1 MRGKPNKIE
10 TTNPFFIVLQ
20 TSKMLNKIGPHIP
33 VQPKLVDTIKSVPSG
48 CDCFQCF
55 LGAPLTYSVKKL
67 TDAEVSECQ
76 AILHEKDMTMYVHAP
91 YVINLANPDK
101 MEVGRNS
108 LQKLLD
114 TNARISTTHTGSV
127 LHIGANGTI
136 ETVADQLNS
145 MTISSPLYLENC
157 AGEGSKLGKS
167 MEELHKLMEAIDSHR
182 VGICVDTCHAH
193 SAGMTDMRES
203 RSVVKLFDDLPED
216 RPVMFHLN
224 DSKVAYM
231 AKVDR
236 HMPIG
241 AGTIWSDGLNSLK
254 TFAELSQK
262 CGRDIV
268 LETPTINL
276 QEINWLREV
285 D

>member
-1 MRGKPNKIE
+1 M
-10 TTNPFFIVLQ
+10 
-20 TSKMLNKIGPHIP
+20 NKIGPHIS
-33 VQPKLVDTIKSVPSG
+33 VKPKLADTIKSVPSG

-55 LGAPLTYSVKKL
+55 LGAPLNYNVKKL
-67 TDAEVSECQ
+67 TDSDVSDAQKVLNERN
-76 AILHEKDMTMYVHAP
+76 MTMYVHAP
-91 YVINLANPDK
+91 YVINLANPEKADA
-101 MEVGRNS
+101 GRTC
-108 LQKLLD
+108 LQNLLN
-114 TNARISTTHTGSV
+114 TNARISNTQTGTV

-136 ETVADQLNS
+136 ENVADQLNS

-157 AGEGSKLGKS
+157 AGEGSKLGKN
-167 MEELHKLMEAIDSHR
+167 MAELHKLMEAIDSHR

-193 SAGMTDMRES
+193 SAGMTDMRS
-203 RSVVKLFDDLPED
+203 SSSIVKLFDDLPED

-224 DSKVAYM
+224 DSKVAFE

-241 AGTIWSDGLNSLK
+241 SGTIWSEKRDSLN
-254 TFAELSQK
+254 TFASYAQK

-268 LETPTINL
+268 LETPTPYL
-276 QEINWLREV
+276 SEMNWLREV

>member
-1 MRGKPNKIE
+1 M
-10 TTNPFFIVLQ
+10 
-20 TSKMLNKIGPHIP
+20 NKIGPHIGVKP
-33 VQPKLVDTIKSVPSG
+33 RLADTIKSVPSG

-55 LGAPLTYSVKKL
+55 LGAPLTYNVKKL
-67 TDAEVSECQ
+67 SDTEVSDAQKALNERN
-76 AILHEKDMTMYVHAP
+76 MTMYVHAP
-91 YVINLANPDK
+91 YIINLANPEK
-101 MEVGRNS
+101 AEAGRNS
-108 LQKLLD
+108 LQNLLNI
-114 TNARISTTHTGSV
+114 NARISNTHTGTV

-136 ETVADQLNS
+136 EHVADQLNS
-145 MTISSPLYLENC
+145 MNISSPLFLENC
-157 AGEGSKLGKS
+157 AGEGSKLGKN
-167 MEELHKLMEAIDSHR
+167 MEELQKLMEAIDSHR

-216 RPVMFHLN
+216 RGVMFHLN
-224 DSKVAYM
+224 DSKVAYH

-236 HMPIG
+236 HMPLG
-241 AGTIWSDGLNSLK
+241 AGTIWSDKMDSLK

-268 LETPTINL
+268 LETPTTNL
-276 QEINWLREV
+276 GEMDWLRNV

>member
-1 MRGKPNKIE
+1 M
-10 TTNPFFIVLQ
+10 
-20 TSKMLNKIGPHIP
+20 NKIGPHVSMAAVGI
-33 VQPKLVDTIKSVPSG
+33 LNTLNTLPSG

-55 LGAPLTYSVKKL
+55 LGAPLSYSIKKL
-67 TDAEVSECQ
+67 SDAEVSDAQ
-76 AILHEKDMTMYVHAP
+76 KILHERNMSMYVHAP
-91 YVINLANPDK
+91 YVINLANPEK
-101 MEVGRNS
+101 TEAGRNS

-127 LHIGANGTI
+127 LHIGANGTL

-167 MEELHKLMEAIDSHR
+167 MEELHRLIEATDSHR
-182 VGICVDTCHAH
+182 VGLCIDTCHAH
-193 SAGMTDMRES
+193 SAGMTDMRS
-203 RSVVKLFDDLPED
+203 SSSVVKLFDDLPED

-224 DSKVAYM
+224 DSKVAYH

-262 CGRDIV
+262 SGRDIV
-268 LETPTINL
+268 LETPTVNL